1 MCDDGTVNVGQI
13 INEEHKPEEVF
24 SGLWFLQGTVIA
36 GREWGDVMQVMQVP
50 EAVKHSWEYELHKL
64 EAKDRIVFMTEAM
77 REHLGAGIWASIGV
91 VYRPKHEHFG
101 NYVPS
106 KIPYR
111 YNAFI
116 YLDET
121 SALHP
126 IHMKSDQMR
135 KRSHLDYK
143 IKTRI

>member
-1 MCDDGTVNVGQI
+1 
-13 INEEHKPEEVF
+13 
-24 SGLWFLQGTVIA
+24 
-36 GREWGDVMQVMQVP
+36 
-50 EAVKHSWEYELHKL
+50 
-64 EAKDRIVFMTEAM
+64 
-77 REHLGAGIWASIGV
+77 

-121 SALHP
+121 SAFT
-126 IHMKSDQMR
+126 IHIKTDGNQMPETFPF
-135 KRSHLDYK
+135 DYK
-143 IKTRI
+143 KNKNINLKTYNGKAKND

>member
-1 MCDDGTVNVGQI
+1 
-13 INEEHKPEEVF
+13 
-24 SGLWFLQGTVIA
+24 
-36 GREWGDVMQVMQVP
+36 
-50 EAVKHSWEYELHKL
+50 
-64 EAKDRIVFMTEAM
+64 MTEAM
-77 REHLGAGIWASIGV
+77 REHLEQEFGHRAIGV

-126 IHMKSDQMR
+126 IHMKPMKSNAGNVPIWI
-135 KRSHLDYK
+135 
-143 IKTRI
+143 IK

>member
-1 MCDDGTVNVGQI
+1 MLCRLCRF
-13 INEEHKPEEVF
+13 P
-24 SGLWFLQGTVIA
+24 
-36 GREWGDVMQVMQVP
+36 
-50 EAVKHSWEYELHKL
+50 AVASWEYELHKL
-64 EAKDRIVFMTEAM
+64 EAKDRIVFMTGNNEK
-77 REHLGAGIWASIGV
+77 LGAAGIWASRRV

-126 IHMKSDQMR
+126 IHMKPDGNQMPE
-135 KRSHLDYK
+135 
-143 IKTRI
+143 TFPFG

>member
-1 MCDDGTVNVGQI
+1 
-13 INEEHKPEEVF
+13 
-24 SGLWFLQGTVIA
+24 
-36 GREWGDVMQVMQVP
+36 MQVMQVP
-50 EAVKHSWEYELHKL
+50 EAVQLEYELHKL

-77 REHLGAGIWASIGV
+77 RAPWRAGIWASRDRGCV
-91 VYRPKHEHFG
+91 STKHEHFG

-126 IHMKSDQMR
+126 IHMKSDEIKCR
-135 KRSHLDYK
+135 KRSHLSD
-143 IKTRI
+143 KTRI

>member
-1 MCDDGTVNVGQI
+1 
-13 INEEHKPEEVF
+13 
-24 SGLWFLQGTVIA
+24 
-36 GREWGDVMQVMQVP
+36 MQVMQVP

-77 REHLGAGIWASIGV
+77 REHLGEQEFGHRAIGV

-126 IHMKSDQMR
+126 IHMKSDGNQMPETFPFG
-135 KRSHLDYK
+135 L
-143 IKTRI
+143 

>member
-1 MCDDGTVNVGQI
+1 M
-13 INEEHKPEEVF
+13 
-24 SGLWFLQGTVIA
+24 
-36 GREWGDVMQVMQVP
+36 
-50 EAVKHSWEYELHKL
+50 HKL

-77 REHLGAGIWASIGV
+77 REYLEQEFGHRAIGV

-121 SALHP
+121 TSNPHEA
-126 IHMKSDQMR
+126 DGNQM
-135 KRSHLDYK
+135 SETFPFGL
-143 IKTRI
+143 

>member
-1 MCDDGTVNVGQI
+1 
-13 INEEHKPEEVF
+13 
-24 SGLWFLQGTVIA
+24 
-36 GREWGDVMQVMQVP
+36 MQVMQVP

-77 REHLGAGIWASIGV
+77 RESTEQEFGHRAIGV
-91 VYRPKHEHFG
+91 VYRSKHEHFG

-126 IHMKSDQMR
+126 IHMKSDGNQM
-135 KRSHLDYK
+135 SETFPFDYK

>member
-1 MCDDGTVNVGQI
+1 
-13 INEEHKPEEVF
+13 
-24 SGLWFLQGTVIA
+24 
-36 GREWGDVMQVMQVP
+36 
-50 EAVKHSWEYELHKL
+50 
-64 EAKDRIVFMTEAM
+64 MTEA
-77 REHLGAGIWASIGV
+77 ENLGEQEFGHRAIGV

-126 IHMKSDQMR
+126 IHMKPDQMPETFPFG
-135 KRSHLDYK
+135 
-143 IKTRI
+143 IK

>member
-1 MCDDGTVNVGQI
+1 
-13 INEEHKPEEVF
+13 
-24 SGLWFLQGTVIA
+24 
-36 GREWGDVMQVMQVP
+36 MQVP

-77 REHLGAGIWASIGV
+77 REHLESRNLGIAIGV

-126 IHMKSDQMR
+126 IHMKPDGNQMPETFPFG
-135 KRSHLDYK
+135 L
-143 IKTRI
+143 

>member
-1 MCDDGTVNVGQI
+1 
-13 INEEHKPEEVF
+13 
-24 SGLWFLQGTVIA
+24 
-36 GREWGDVMQVMQVP
+36 
-50 EAVKHSWEYELHKL
+50 
-64 EAKDRIVFMTEAM
+64 MTEAM
-77 REHLGAGIWASIGV
+77 REHLGEQEFGHRAI
-91 VYRPKHEHFG
+91 VYRSKHEHFG

-126 IHMKSDQMR
+126 IHMKSDGNQMPETFPFG
-135 KRSHLDYK
+135 L
-143 IKTRI
+143 